1 MKVENLSNNQVIVHL
16 NENSS
21 FFSSY
26 GTIIA
31 KKENG
36 VITLDEKYWN
46 YSGTTIKYLSQYLGV
61 GGKKDIEKNISS
73 GIYTLNN
80 LNQ

>member
-1 MKVENLSNNQVIVHL
+1 MKIENLSNNQVIVQL
-16 NENSS
+16 NENNS

-36 VITLDEKYWN
+36 AITLDEKYWN
-46 YSGTTIKYLSQYLGV
+46 HNNTTTKYLSQYLIGV
-61 GGKKDIEKNISS
+61 NKKDIEENISS
-73 GIYTLNN
+73 GIYKLDN
-80 LNQ
+80 LNK

>member
-1 MKVENLSNNQVIVHL
+1 MKIENLENNQVIVH
-16 NENSS
+16 NENNS

-46 YSGTTIKYLSQYLGV
+46 YSKTTIKYLSQYLGV
-61 GGKKDIEKNISS
+61 GGKKYIEKNIIS
-73 GIYTLNN
+73 GIYKLNN

>member
-1 MKVENLSNNQVIVHL
+1 MKIENLVNNQVIVH
-16 NENSS
+16 NENNS

-46 YSGTTIKYLSQYLGV
+46 YSKTTIKYLSQYLGV
-61 GGKKDIEKNISS
+61 GGKKDIEKHIN
-73 GIYTLNN
+73 GRVQN
-80 LNQ
+80 LPDFHH

>member
-1 MKVENLSNNQVIVHL
+1 MKIENLANNQVIVHL

-21 FFSSY
+21 LFSSY
-26 GTIIA
+26 DTTIA

-46 YSGTTIKYLSQYLGV
+46 YSRTTTRYLSQYLRV
-61 GGKKDIEKNISS
+61 RGKKDIEKNISS
-73 GIYTLNN
+73 GFYKLDN

>member
-1 MKVENLSNNQVIVHL
+1 MKIENLANNQVIVHL
-16 NENSS
+16 NENNS

-46 YSGTTIKYLSQYLGV
+46 YSRTITKYLSQYLG
-61 GGKKDIEKNISS
+61 GGNEEYIEENISS
-73 GIYTLNN
+73 GIYKLNN
-80 LNQ
+80 LNK